1 MKKQILAILLAVAL
15 MMGVAVPAAADNIS
29 QIIGDGNTV
38 VFVDVP
44 TSYWAANE
52 IKYFASQGIING
64 KPDGTFA
71 PTEGVTREA
80 FAKMLVLTFRAPLT
94 TPETPSFMDVAADR
108 WSYAYIEVAKDFL
121 TGYVSPF
128 DGSMSYH
135 PEEEATR
142 EDIAVALVRMLGLT
156 GADAKNPNYASA
168 VFDDGSEITP
178 SLLPYVSLAVERG
191 LITGFEDHSYGYRRM
206 LFAPQKS
213 ISRAET
219 VVMLNRASKQA
230 VADGTAELKLSAQ
243 TVYDKDGDDVTLYI
257 STDEGT
263 AVSVDGTAVTMERDE
278 STGGYAGA
286 YTYHFGAEGTKV
298 FTVTATKLGKT
309 KTIQVNAQYQISG
322 PKLTITQCPT
332 DVTDKDIT
340 IEGTLTDSNYGVSL
354 TINGASVPVSSW
366 RGEWRKSCTLT
377 EGENTF
383 TIVGKN
389 EAGKTVTETRTV
401 NLTIAAPTFYFY
413 NCPET
418 TTSQTVSLVGRV
430 TDDYTPVRLFL
441 NDQALNVDYRGDFTK
456 EVSLVPGE
464 NVFTFRAVNAMGK
477 ETIETKT
484 VVYQVEDTE
493 PVEDDAESIQLP

>member
-1 MKKQILAILLAVAL
+1 MKKQILAILLAVTL

-94 TPETPSFMDVAADR
+94 TPATPSFMDVAADR

-257 STDEGT
+257 SADEGT
-263 AVSVDGTAVTMERDE
+263 AVSVDGTAVTMERDG

-286 YTYHFGAEGTKV
+286 YTYHFDAEGTKV

-309 KTIQVNAQYQISG
+309 KTIQVNAQYQIGG

-366 RGEWRKSCTLT
+366 RGEWSKSCTLT